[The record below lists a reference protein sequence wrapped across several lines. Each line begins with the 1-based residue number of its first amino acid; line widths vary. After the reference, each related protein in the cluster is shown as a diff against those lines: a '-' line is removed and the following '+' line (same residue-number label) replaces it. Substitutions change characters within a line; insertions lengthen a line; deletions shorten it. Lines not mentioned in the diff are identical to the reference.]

1 LTALA
6 DVGLAV
12 RAAAEKKAGGLVV
25 IDVGELLSIT
35 DYFVICSGSSER
47 QVRTIAD
54 EVEAKLREA
63 DVRPLRTE
71 GAAEGGW
78 LLLDYGVFV
87 VHVFTDEMRSY
98 YELERLWKDAPRP
111 ELPELAE
118 ARRVS
123 GAS

>member
-1 LTALA
+1 MTALV

-12 RAAAEKKAGGLVV
+12 SAAADKKARDLVV
-25 IDVGELLSIT
+25 IDVGDLLSIT
-35 DYFVICSGSSER
+35 DYFVICSGSSDR

-54 EVEAKLREA
+54 EIEVKLKETG
-63 DVRPLRTE
+63 VRPLRTE
-71 GAAEGGW
+71 GGLDGGW

-87 VHVFTDEMRSY
+87 VHVFTEEMRKY

-111 ELPELAE
+111 ELPELVE

-123 GAS
+123 GD

>member
-1 LTALA
+1 LTVLA

-12 RAAAEKKAGGLVV
+12 SAAADKKARDLLV
-25 IDVGELLSIT
+25 IDVGDLLSIT
-35 DYFVICSGSSER
+35 DYFVICSGASDR

-54 EVEAKLREA
+54 EIEAKLKEA
-63 DVRPLRTE
+63 GVRPLRTE
-71 GAAEGGW
+71 GGLDSGW

-87 VHVFTDEMRSY
+87 VHVFTEEMRKY

-111 ELPELAE
+111 ELPELVE

-123 GAS
+123 GD

>member
-1 LTALA
+1 LTVLA

-12 RAAAEKKAGGLVV
+12 SAAADKKAGNLVV
-25 IDVGELLSIT
+25 IDVGDFLSIT
-35 DYFVICSGSSER
+35 DYFVIASGASER

-54 EVEAKLREA
+54 EVEARLKESGI
-63 DVRPLRTE
+63 RPLRTE
-71 GAAEGGW
+71 GGLDGGW

-87 VHVFTDEMRSY
+87 VHVFTNEMRKY

-111 ELPELAE
+111 ELPELVE

-123 GAS
+123 GE

>member
-6 DVGLAV
+6 EVGLAV
-12 RAAAEKKAGGLVV
+12 RAAADKKARDLAV
-25 IDVGELLSIT
+25 IDVGEFLAIT

-54 EVEAKLREA
+54 EVEAKLKESG
-63 DVRPLRTE
+63 VRPLRTE
-71 GAAEGGW
+71 GGAAGGW

-87 VHVFTDEMRSY
+87 VHVFTEEMRAY

-111 ELPELAE
+111 ELPELVE

-123 GAS
+123 GD

>member
-1 LTALA
+1 LTVLA

-12 RAAAEKKAGGLVV
+12 SAAADKKARDLVV
-25 IDVGELLSIT
+25 IDVGDFLSIT
-35 DYFVICSGSSER
+35 DYFVICSGSSDR

-54 EVEAKLREA
+54 EIEAKLKSA
-63 DVRPLRTE
+63 GVRPLRTE
-71 GAAEGGW
+71 GGLEGGW
-78 LLLDYGVFV
+78 LLIDYGVFV
-87 VHVFTDEMRSY
+87 VHVFTEEMRKY

-123 GAS
+123 GD